1 MKLESATFDLD
12 GTLLDTMGDLATAC
26 NLMLAELGL
35 PQRSEAEVRSF
46 VGQGMVNLVTRCLTF
61 SSTPDVA
68 QVEQATLVF
77 KHHYGIENGRS
88 ASLYPGVLEG
98 LEAWKATGIPL
109 AVVTNKPGN
118 FTAPLLERTGL
129 ARFFQLQVSGDTTPY
144 KKPHPEPI
152 LYACRLMKSRP
163 EHNVHI
169 GDSRFD
175 AEAARAAGSLAYCVP
190 YGYSESQLV
199 DSVDCDALVSDL
211 NVALQQL
218 RHFI

>member
-35 PQRSEAEVRSF
+35 PRRSEAEVRSF
-46 VGQGMVNLVTRCLTF
+46 VGQGMLNLVIRCLSCET
-61 SSTPDVA
+61 SPDA
-68 QVEQATLVF
+68 SQVERAAQIF

-88 ASLYPGVLEG
+88 AKLYPGVLEG
-98 LEAWKATGIPL
+98 LQAWKATGLPL
-109 AVVTNKPGN
+109 AVVTNKPGK

-129 ARFFQLQVSGDTTPY
+129 ARFFQLQVCGDTTPY

-152 LYACRLMKSRP
+152 LYACRRMKSKP

-211 NVALQQL
+211 SVALQQL